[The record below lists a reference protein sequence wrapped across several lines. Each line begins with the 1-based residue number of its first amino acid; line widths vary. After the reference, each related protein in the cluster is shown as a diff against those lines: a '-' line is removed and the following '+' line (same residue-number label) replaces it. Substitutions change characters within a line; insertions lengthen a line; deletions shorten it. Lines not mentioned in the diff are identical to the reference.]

1 MTSLVKFLKY
11 KPYPLVK
18 PGDSCVLSSYILP
31 GSRGIRKIGWDY
43 NILWL
48 VQHWAPV
55 RYCPHTWGTITIP
68 ATYYS
73 MYHTTTYIPLTYY
86 SMYHT
91 TTYIPLT
98 EVSILWLG
106 MTTPVRVMEGNIEEE
121 RRVLGDGR
129 G

>member
-1 MTSLVKFLKY
+1 MTSLVKLLKN

-18 PGDSCVLSSYILP
+18 SGDSCVLSSYILP
-31 GSRGIRKIGWDY
+31 GSRGIRKIGRDY

-48 VQHWAPV
+48 VQHWGPV

-73 MYHTTTYIPLTYY
+73 MYHTTTYY

>member
-31 GSRGIRKIGWDY
+31 GSRGIRKICWDY

-48 VQHWAPV
+48 VQHWGPV

-73 MYHTTTYIPLTYY
+73 I
-86 SMYHT
+86 YHT

-106 MTTPVRVMEGNIEEE
+106 MTTPVRVMEGNIKEE